1 MHLVGALADRT
12 HWVADDCSIDRT
24 MQSVG
29 TRSAMLIMRE
39 AHFGTTRFDDFVQRV
54 GITEAAAAARLR
66 DLVEAGLLER
76 RTYQEPGQRSRKEY
90 VLTQAGTDLQPVL
103 LALMQW
109 GDQHLAPPDGPPLV
123 LRHVGCDAPV
133 AVRLACEQGHEVQAD
148 ELTVHYRTARNTRSR
163 PGLDAEGVRPGG
175 R

>member
-1 MHLVGALADRT
+1 MRLVGALADRT
-12 HWVADDCSIDRT
+12 QWVADDCSIDRT
-24 MQSVG
+24 MRSLG

-39 AHFGTTRFDDFVQRV
+39 AHYGTTRFDDFVRRV

-66 DLVEAGLLER
+66 ELVEAGLLER

-109 GDQHLAPPDGPPLV
+109 GDRHLPRPDGPPLV
-123 LRHVGCDAPV
+123 LRHAGCDAPV
-133 AVRLACEQGHEVQAD
+133 ALRLGCDQGHEVQA
-148 ELTVHYRTARNTRSR
+148 EEVTVHSRTAPNT
-163 PGLDAEGVRPGG
+163 PGYAV
-175 R
+175 